1 MQNSELDRII
11 ENMDIV
17 FRGDAWHGPSVMEI
31 LNSLPPHAVTK
42 KSGNSKHTIAELV
55 FHLKAWR
62 VFVFQKLQNNI
73 HFSLQT
79 ETDNF
84 GNPTEVSEENWPNL
98 VNDLKE
104 AHSKLLQEL
113 EKFDDTLLSQ
123 RVAGE
128 HYDFYTLLHG
138 IIQHDTYH
146 LGMIWVLWD

>member
-1 MQNSELDRII
+1 MQNRELDRII
-11 ENMDIV
+11 ENMDTV

-31 LNSLPPHAVTK
+31 LNSLPTHAVTQK
-42 KSGNSKHTIAELV
+42 NGTSKHTIAELI

-62 VFVFQKLQNNI
+62 IFAFQKLQNNI
-73 HFSLQT
+73 HFSLQSEADNWGT
-79 ETDNF
+79 SSET
-84 GNPTEVSEENWPNL
+84 SEESWPTL
-98 VNDLKE
+98 VKNLKE
-104 AHSKLLQEL
+104 AHTNLLQEL
-113 EKFDDTLLSQ
+113 EKFDDSLLNQ

>member
-1 MQNSELDRII
+1 MQSSELDRII
-11 ENMDIV
+11 ENMDTV

-31 LNSLPPHAVTK
+31 LNSLPIHAVTQK
-42 KSGNSKHTIAELV
+42 NGTSKHTIAELV

-62 VFVFQKLQNNI
+62 IFAFQKLQNNI
-73 HFSLQT
+73 HFSLQS
-79 ETDNF
+79 ESDNW
-84 GNPTEVSEENWPNL
+84 GTPSEISEESWPTL
-98 VNDLKE
+98 VNDLKT
-104 AHSKLLQEL
+104 AHAVLLQEL
-113 EKFDDTLLSQ
+113 EKYDDSLLTQ